1 MAGLPR
7 ELATQGPLS
16 TNPEGR
22 LTILASPRSHKVTR
36 VAGEI
41 KQKCFISVDAPDH
54 KGVCYNSTPGLK
66 KLFLAIRI
74 KIETD
79 GL

>member
-1 MAGLPR
+1 MAGASR

-16 TNPEGR
+16 TNPER
-22 LTILASPRSHKVTR
+22 ELTIWASPRSHKVTR

-54 KGVCYNSTPGLK
+54 KGVSDNSTPGLMTIYNSSAVK
-66 KLFLAIRI
+66 NDILK
-74 KIETD
+74 
-79 GL
+79 